1 MATSPE
7 SVQINAE
14 EFEKDEKKL
23 AGKLADKL
31 NNWLLT
37 VSDIFNKK
45 FTFGENFSGDTPTV
59 RVTGGQPITFKYGG
73 PGRPRALLIGSYA
86 NVTNPSEV
94 LTIPVSL
101 PQWAFDG
108 RQSITIQA
116 IPGFTNDHKYDIFL
130 IITTG

>member
-37 VSDIFNKK
+37 VTDIFNKK

-73 PGRPRALLIGSYA
+73 PGRPRALLIGSYS
-86 NVTNPSEV
+86 NQTNPSEV
-94 LTIPVSL
+94 LTTPVSL

-116 IPGFTNDHKYDIFL
+116 IPGFTKDHKYDIFL

>member
-1 MATSPE
+1 MAVSPE

-14 EFEKDEKKL
+14 EYEKDDKRVAGRL
-23 AGKLADKL
+23 ANTL

-45 FTFGENFSGDTPTV
+45 FTFSENFSGDTPTV

-73 PGRPRALLIGSYA
+73 PGRPRVLLVGKFT

-94 LTIPVSL
+94 LSNPVSL
-101 PQWAFDG
+101 PQWSDDG
-108 RQSITIQA
+108 RGNITIQA
-116 IPGFTNDHKYDIFL
+116 ISGFTADNKYDIVL
-130 IITTG
+130 TITTG